1 MDPSAFPKRRSGRT
15 SEVTRF
21 ELTTAKL
28 VLILKQRT
36 SPSMR
41 PSGKKHHLARLF
53 RHGSK
58 KIGNKYTLLVPFTF
72 YPTLAL
78 LKFQSF
84 DLRVCSESMYICFE
98 FPRKLDLSPR
108 SCYLMNC
115 VIRCKQF
122 VSTFLKE
129 ILKTYFQ
136 KFQSFLADTSANATA
151 TESSFSFTG

>member
-1 MDPSAFPKRRSGRT
+1 MDPSAFPKRRSSRT

-41 PSGKKHHLARLF
+41 PSGKNTYLARLF

-58 KIGNKYTLLVPFTF
+58 KIGNKYTLFVSFTF
-72 YPTLAL
+72 YLTLAL

-84 DLRVCSESMYICFE
+84 DL
-98 FPRKLDLSPR
+98 
-108 SCYLMNC
+108 
-115 VIRCKQF
+115 
-122 VSTFLKE
+122 
-129 ILKTYFQ
+129 
-136 KFQSFLADTSANATA
+136 
-151 TESSFSFTG
+151 